1 MCFHF
6 WCHPRLSFSDTSL
19 QQCWFTSFTWR
30 NIPKA
35 SLYGHKEPISSTIFD
50 TGMWY
55 DNSARRR
62 RSECDSGPWRGGWG
76 RATGAVRHWCL
87 CGHSRC
93 RWNTSNFHHSKSWHA
108 FPKLK
113 GFLEI
118 WSCRLRVGVLWPVAT
133 CSNRSKTQVQLSTL
147 PLNKKTAPVQNSNIA
162 SVSNNWN
169 RHNSGFRCIGQ
180 RTRRIQTSSL
190 FVRQNIASFKA
201 TTTETPWVWRLAYE
215 TIGICIQVVK
225 RGGTAG
231 FPETKTTGVWWGKK
245 NTKNTPQ
252 LATCMC
258 HCVTTCHLATERDFW
273 KCLFFAHFSQEARSR
288 MVVCSQPKAKTTCK
302 ECGKRADSCE
312 PSQQSHNIPGLDIT
326 TKRTT
331 HHILWQQKCSK

>member
-1 MCFHF
+1 MWATRRSLNVNIGLRSYHAKKKTHLPNRHHPAHTCAETAGAPYPKMTYKFETRINQSTNERQQPSSLKSSAVAWQPGVRLMESWEQSSSRPDIQCLATTLDGALHGEKFQPWKKHRHISSMVIPAMQDKHWADLIAKSESSHVFENF

-133 CSNRSKTQVQLSTL
+133 CSNRSKTQVQLSML
-147 PLNKKTAPVQNSNIA
+147 PLNKKRPQFKTA
-162 SVSNNWN
+162 
-169 RHNSGFRCIGQ
+169 
-180 RTRRIQTSSL
+180 T
-190 FVRQNIASFKA
+190 
-201 TTTETPWVWRLAYE
+201 
-215 TIGICIQVVK
+215 
-225 RGGTAG
+225 
-231 FPETKTTGVWWGKK
+231 
-245 NTKNTPQ
+245 
-252 LATCMC
+252 
-258 HCVTTCHLATERDFW
+258 
-273 KCLFFAHFSQEARSR
+273 
-288 MVVCSQPKAKTTCK
+288 
-302 ECGKRADSCE
+302 
-312 PSQQSHNIPGLDIT
+312 
-326 TKRTT
+326 
-331 HHILWQQKCSK
+331 

>member
-190 FVRQNIASFKA
+190 FCAKILRVSRLRHGKSLSLAAGLRDYWHLHPSSEKRRNC
-201 TTTETPWVWRLAYE
+201 WVSWN
-215 TIGICIQVVK
+215 
-225 RGGTAG
+225 
-231 FPETKTTGVWWGKK
+231 KTTGVWWGKK
-245 NTKNTPQ
+245 NTSTPQ
-252 LATCMC
+252 LV
-258 HCVTTCHLATERDFW
+258 CVTTCHLATEIFENA
-273 KCLFFAHFSQEARSR
+273 FFCAF
-288 MVVCSQPKAKTTCK
+288 
-302 ECGKRADSCE
+302 
-312 PSQQSHNIPGLDIT
+312 
-326 TKRTT
+326 
-331 HHILWQQKCSK
+331 

>member
-1 MCFHF
+1 M
-6 WCHPRLSFSDTSL
+6 
-19 QQCWFTSFTWR
+19 QQQKQNT
-30 NIPKA
+30 
-35 SLYGHKEPISSTIFD
+35 SSTFH
-50 TGMWY
+50 
-55 DNSARRR
+55 A
-62 RSECDSGPWRGGWG
+62 
-76 RATGAVRHWCL
+76 AT
-87 CGHSRC
+87 
-93 RWNTSNFHHSKSWHA
+93 
-108 FPKLK
+108 
-113 GFLEI
+113 E
-118 WSCRLRVGVLWPVAT
+118 
-133 CSNRSKTQVQLSTL
+133 Q
-147 PLNKKTAPVQNSNIA
+147 KTAPVQNSNIA

-201 TTTETPWVWRLAYE
+201 TTTESHWVWRLAYE

-231 FPETKTTGVWWGKK
+231 FPETKQLEFGGEKK
-245 NTKNTPQ
+245 NTKNTSTPQ
-252 LATCMC
+252 LATCI
-258 HCVTTCHLATERDFW
+258 CVTTVSPLATWQTWERFL
-273 KCLFFAHFSQEARSR
+273 KMPFFAHFSQEARSR